1 MTAALLEAREV
12 SIHKGL
18 RQLLKGVTLRVE
30 PGDIWQLA
38 GGNGIGKTSLL
49 RSFARLASI
58 EVYGELSR
66 CVDVLYT
73 GHSAALKGAMTP
85 RQNLKYHP
93 SGLCTPRDN
102 EIDEALAAVGLA
114 GYENALTARL
124 SAGQKRRVA
133 LARLFLPSGRL
144 WLLDEPFT
152 ALDIV
157 GVEVLEQRFK
167 AHAQAGGAVV
177 FTSHQSADLGDL
189 LNVLD
194 LEQFRGD

>member
-114 GYENALTARL
+114 DYEDALTARL

-152 ALDIV
+152 ALDV
-157 GVEVLEQRFK
+157 AGVEVLEQRFK

-177 FTSHQSADLGDL
+177 FTSHQSSDLGDL

>member
-1 MTAALLEAREV
+1 MNNSLLEARDL

-18 RQLLKGVTLRVE
+18 RQLLKGVNLRVE
-30 PGDIWQLA
+30 SGDIWQLA
-38 GGNGIGKTSLL
+38 GSNGIGKTSLL

-58 EVYGELSR
+58 EVYGDLSR
-66 CVDVLYT
+66 CDDVLYS
-73 GHSAALKGAMTP
+73 GHSAALKGAMSP

-93 SGLCTPRDN
+93 SGLCIPSDS
-102 EIDEALAAVGLA
+102 ESDDALRSVGLS

-152 ALDIV
+152 ALDV
-157 GVEVLEQRFK
+157 AGVEVLEQRFK
-167 AHAQAGGAVV
+167 AHAHAGGAVV
-177 FTSHQSADLGDL
+177 FTSHQSADLGDR

-194 LEQFRGD
+194 LEQFRGE

>member
-1 MTAALLEAREV
+1 MTTALLEARDL

-18 RQLLKGVTLRVE
+18 RQLLKDVTLCVE
-30 PGDIWQLA
+30 PGDLWQLA

-58 EVYGELSR
+58 EVYGDLSR
-66 CVDVLYT
+66 CDDVLYV
-73 GHSAALKGAMTP
+73 GHSASLKGAMTP

-93 SGLCTPRDN
+93 SGLCRPTDT
-102 EIDEALAAVGLA
+102 EIDGALAAVGLA

-152 ALDIV
+152 ALDV
-157 GVEVLEQRFK
+157 AGVTVLEQRFR
-167 AHAQAGGAVV
+167 AHTQAGGAVV
-177 FTSHQSADLGDL
+177 FTSHQSADLGGTL
-189 LNVLD
+189 SVLD

>member
-1 MTAALLEAREV
+1 MTTALLEAHDL
-12 SIHKGL
+12 SINKGL
-18 RQLLKGVTLRVE
+18 RQLLKNVTLRVE
-30 PGDIWQLA
+30 AGDIWLLA

-58 EVYGELSR
+58 EVYGDLCR
-66 CVDVLYT
+66 CDDVLYS
-73 GHSAALKGAMTP
+73 GHSAALKGAMSP

-93 SGLCTPRDN
+93 SGLCIPSDT
-102 EIDEALAAVGLA
+102 EIDEALASVGLA
-114 GYENALTARL
+114 GYENTLTARL

-152 ALDIV
+152 ALDVAGV
-157 GVEVLEQRFK
+157 GILEQRLK
-167 AHAQAGGAVV
+167 AHAHDGGAVV
-177 FTSHQSADLGDL
+177 FTSHQSVELGDP
-189 LNVLD
+189 LNILD

>member
-1 MTAALLEAREV
+1 VTAALLEAREV

-93 SGLCTPRDN
+93 SGLCTPRDY
-102 EIDEALAAVGLA
+102 EIDEALGAVGLA

-152 ALDIV
+152 ALDV
-157 GVEVLEQRFK
+157 AGVEVLEQRFK

>member
-1 MTAALLEAREV
+1 MTTSLLEARDL

-18 RQLLKGVTLRVE
+18 RRLLKGVNLRVE
-30 PGDIWQLA
+30 SGDIWQLA
-38 GGNGIGKTSLL
+38 GSNGIGKTSLL

-58 EVYGELSR
+58 EVYGDLSR
-66 CVDVLYT
+66 CDDVLYS
-73 GHSAALKGAMTP
+73 GHSAALKGAMSP

-93 SGLCTPRDN
+93 SGLCIPSDS
-102 EIDEALAAVGLA
+102 EIDDALASVGLS

-152 ALDIV
+152 ALDV
-157 GVEVLEQRFK
+157 AGVEVLEQ
-167 AHAQAGGAVV
+167 QQLL
-177 FTSHQSADLGDL
+177 HQELQQSINQEEYL
-189 LNVLD
+189 
-194 LEQFRGD
+194 

>member
-1 MTAALLEAREV
+1 MTSALLEARDL

-18 RQLLKGVTLRVE
+18 RQLLKNVTLRVE
-30 PGDIWQLA
+30 PGDIWQLT

-58 EVYGELSR
+58 EVYGDLSR
-66 CVDVLYT
+66 CDDVLYT
-73 GHSAALKGAMTP
+73 GHSAALKGAITP

-93 SGLCTPRDN
+93 SGLCMAKDS
-102 EIDEALAAVGLA
+102 EIDEALAAVGLS

-152 ALDIV
+152 ALDVV
-157 GVEVLEQRFK
+157 GVAVLEQRFK

-177 FTSHQSADLGDL
+177 FTSHQSADLGEL

>member
-1 MTAALLEAREV
+1 MTTALLKARDL

-18 RQLLKGVTLRVE
+18 RQLLKDVTLCVE
-30 PGDIWQLA
+30 PGDLWQLA

-58 EVYGELSR
+58 EVYGDLSR
-66 CVDVLYT
+66 CDDVLYI

-93 SGLCTPRDN
+93 SGLCEPTDF

-114 GYENALTARL
+114 GYENAVTARL

-133 LARLFLPSGRL
+133 LARLFLSSGRL

-152 ALDIV
+152 ALDV
-157 GVEVLEQRFK
+157 AGVAVLEERFQ

-177 FTSHQSADLGDL
+177 FTSHQPADLGGL
-189 LNVLD
+189 LSVLD

>member
-1 MTAALLEAREV
+1 MTAALLEARDV

-18 RQLLKGVTLRVE
+18 RQLLRGVNLRIE
-30 PGDIWQLA
+30 AGDIWQLA
-38 GGNGIGKTSLL
+38 GKNGVGKTSLL
-49 RSFARLASI
+49 RSFARLARI
-58 EVYGELSR
+58 EVYGDLSR
-66 CVDVLYT
+66 CDAVLYI
-73 GHSAALKGAMTP
+73 GHSAALKGSMSP

-93 SGLCTPRDN
+93 SGLCSPDHGA
-102 EIDEALAAVGLA
+102 IDEALASVGLS

-133 LARLFLPSGRL
+133 VARLFLPSGRL

-152 ALDIV
+152 ALDVV
-157 GVEVLEQRFK
+157 GVEILEQRFK
-167 AHAQAGGAVV
+167 AHAESGGAVV
-177 FTSHQSADLGDL
+177 FTSHQTADLGAR

>member
-85 RQNLKYHP
+85 RQNLEYHP
-93 SGLCTPRDN
+93 SGLCTPRAN

-152 ALDIV
+152 ALDV
-157 GVEVLEQRFK
+157 AGVEVLEQRFK

>member
-18 RQLLKGVTLRVE
+18 RQLLKGVTLRVD

-93 SGLCTPRDN
+93 SGLCAPRDY

-152 ALDIV
+152 ALDV
-157 GVEVLEQRFK
+157 AGVEVLEQRFK

>member
-1 MTAALLEAREV
+1 MTAALLEARDV

-18 RQLLKGVTLRVE
+18 RQLLRGVNLRIE
-30 PGDIWQLA
+30 AGDIWQLA
-38 GGNGIGKTSLL
+38 GKNGVGKTSLL
-49 RSFARLASI
+49 RSFARLARI
-58 EVYGELSR
+58 EVYGDLSR
-66 CVDVLYT
+66 CDDVLYI
-73 GHSAALKGAMTP
+73 GHSVALKGSMSP

-93 SGLCTPRDN
+93 SGLCNPDHDA
-102 EIDEALAAVGLA
+102 IDEALASVGLS

-152 ALDIV
+152 ALDVV
-157 GVEVLEQRFK
+157 GVEILEQRFK
-167 AHAQAGGAVV
+167 AHAESGGAVV
-177 FTSHQSADLGDL
+177 FTSHQTADLGAR

>member
-1 MTAALLEAREV
+1 VTAALLEAREV

-30 PGDIWQLA
+30 SGDIWQLA

-152 ALDIV
+152 ALDV
-157 GVEVLEQRFK
+157 AGVEVLEQRFK

>member
-30 PGDIWQLA
+30 PGDIWQLV
-38 GGNGIGKTSLL
+38 GENGIGKTSLL

-93 SGLCTPRDN
+93 SGLCTPRDD

-114 GYENALTARL
+114 GYENVLTARL

-152 ALDIV
+152 ALDV
-157 GVEVLEQRFK
+157 AGVEVLEQRFK

>member
-1 MTAALLEAREV
+1 VTSALLEARDL

-18 RQLLKGVTLRVE
+18 RQLLKDVTLRVD
-30 PGDIWQLA
+30 PGDIWQLT

-58 EVYGELSR
+58 EVYGDLSR
-66 CVDVLYT
+66 CDDVLYT
-73 GHSAALKGAMTP
+73 GHSAALKGAITP

-93 SGLCTPRDN
+93 SGLCMAKDS
-102 EIDEALAAVGLA
+102 EIDEALAAVGLS

-152 ALDIV
+152 ALDV
-157 GVEVLEQRFK
+157 AGVAVLEQRFK

-177 FTSHQSADLGDL
+177 FTSHQSADLGEL

>member
-1 MTAALLEAREV
+1 MTSALLEARDL
-12 SIHKGL
+12 SIYKGL
-18 RQLLKGVTLRVE
+18 RQLLTGVTLCAR
-30 PGDIWQLA
+30 PGDMWQLA

-58 EVYGELSR
+58 EVQGDLSR
-66 CVDVLYT
+66 CDDILYI

-93 SGLCTPRDN
+93 SGLCTPIDN

-114 GYENALTARL
+114 GYENVLTARL

-152 ALDIV
+152 ALDV
-157 GVEVLEQRFK
+157 AGVAVLEQRFK
-167 AHAQAGGAVV
+167 AHAQAGGAAV
-177 FTSHQSADLGDL
+177 FTSHQSADLGGL
-189 LNVLD
+189 PKVLD

>member
-1 MTAALLEAREV
+1 VTSALLEARDL

-18 RQLLKGVTLRVE
+18 RQLLKDVTLRVE
-30 PGDIWQLA
+30 PGDIWQLT

-58 EVYGELSR
+58 EVYGDLSR
-66 CVDVLYT
+66 CDDVLYT
-73 GHSAALKGAMTP
+73 GHSAALKGAITP

-93 SGLCTPRDN
+93 SGLCMAKDS
-102 EIDEALAAVGLA
+102 EIDEALAAVGLS

-152 ALDIV
+152 AIDV
-157 GVEVLEQRFK
+157 AGVAVLEQRFK

-177 FTSHQSADLGDL
+177 FTSHQSGDLGEL

>member
-30 PGDIWQLA
+30 PGDIWQLV
-38 GGNGIGKTSLL
+38 GENGIGKTSLL

-66 CVDVLYT
+66 CVDVLYA

-93 SGLCTPRDN
+93 SGLCTPRDD

-114 GYENALTARL
+114 GYENVLTARL

-152 ALDIV
+152 ALDV
-157 GVEVLEQRFK
+157 AGVEVLEQSFK

>member
-18 RQLLKGVTLRVE
+18 RQLLKGVTLCVE

-152 ALDIV
+152 ALDV
-157 GVEVLEQRFK
+157 AGVEVLEQRFSGACASRWCRRIYESSVCRFGWLAK
-167 AHAQAGGAVV
+167 RLGLGAVP
-177 FTSHQSADLGDL
+177 
-189 LNVLD
+189 
-194 LEQFRGD
+194 R

>member
-93 SGLCTPRDN
+93 SGLCTPRDI

-144 WLLDEPFT
+144 WLLAEPFT
-152 ALDIV
+152 ALDIA
-157 GVEVLEQRFK
+157 GVAVLEQRFK

>member
-1 MTAALLEAREV
+1 VTAALLEAREL

-93 SGLCTPRDN
+93 SGLYTPRDN

-152 ALDIV
+152 ALDV
-157 GVEVLEQRFK
+157 AGVEVLEQRFK

>member
-1 MTAALLEAREV
+1 MTAAQPEAREV

-18 RQLLKGVTLRVE
+18 RLLLKGVTLRVE

-152 ALDIV
+152 ALDV
-157 GVEVLEQRFK
+157 AGVEVLEQRFK

>member
-18 RQLLKGVTLRVE
+18 RQLLKRVNLRVE

-152 ALDIV
+152 ALDV
-157 GVEVLEQRFK
+157 AGVEVLEQRFK

>member
-1 MTAALLEAREV
+1 MTAALLEAREL

-93 SGLCTPRDN
+93 SGLYTPRDN

-152 ALDIV
+152 ALDV
-157 GVEVLEQRFK
+157 AGVEVLEQRFK

>member
-30 PGDIWQLA
+30 LGDIWQLT

-73 GHSAALKGAMTP
+73 GHSAALQGAMTP
-85 RQNLKYHP
+85 RPTLTYHP
-93 SGLCTPRDN
+93 SGLCTPRAN

-152 ALDIV
+152 ALDV
-157 GVEVLEQRFK
+157 AGVEVLEQRFK

>member
-1 MTAALLEAREV
+1 MTTALLEARDL

-18 RQLLKGVTLRVE
+18 RQLLKDVTLCVE
-30 PGDIWQLA
+30 PGDLWQLA

-58 EVYGELSR
+58 EVYGDLSR
-66 CVDVLYT
+66 CDDVLYV
-73 GHSAALKGAMTP
+73 GHSASLKGVMTP

-93 SGLCTPRDN
+93 SGLCTPTDT
-102 EIDEALAAVGLA
+102 EIDGALTAVGLA

-152 ALDIV
+152 ALDV
-157 GVEVLEQRFK
+157 AGVTVLEQRFR

-177 FTSHQSADLGDL
+177 FTSHQSADLGGTL
-189 LNVLD
+189 SVLD

>member
-1 MTAALLEAREV
+1 VTAALLEARDL

-18 RQLLKGVTLRVE
+18 RQLLKGVTLCVE
-30 PGDIWQLA
+30 PGDLWQLA
-38 GGNGIGKTSLL
+38 GGNGSGKTSLL

-58 EVYGELSR
+58 EVYGDLSR
-66 CVDVLYT
+66 CDDVLYI
-73 GHSAALKGAMTP
+73 GHSTALKGAMTP

-93 SGLCTPRDN
+93 SGLCTPTDA

-152 ALDIV
+152 ALDV
-157 GVEVLEQRFK
+157 AGVAVLEQRFR

-177 FTSHQSADLGDL
+177 FPSHQSADLGGL
-189 LNVLD
+189 LSVLD

>member
-1 MTAALLEAREV
+1 MTTALLEARDL

-18 RQLLKGVTLRVE
+18 RQLLKDVTLCVE
-30 PGDIWQLA
+30 PGTMWKLA

-58 EVYGELSR
+58 EVYGYLSR
-66 CVDVLYT
+66 CDDLLFI

-93 SGLCTPRDN
+93 SGLCTPEDT
-102 EIDEALAAVGLA
+102 EIDKALAAVGLA
-114 GYENALTARL
+114 GYESALTARL

-152 ALDIV
+152 ALDV
-157 GVEVLEQRFK
+157 AGMAVLEQRFK

-177 FTSHQSADLGDL
+177 FTSHQSADLSGSL
-189 LNVLD
+189 RVLD

>member
-1 MTAALLEAREV
+1 VTSALLEARDL

-18 RQLLKGVTLRVE
+18 RQLLKDVTLRVE
-30 PGDIWQLA
+30 PGDIWQLT

-58 EVYGELSR
+58 EVYGDLSR
-66 CVDVLYT
+66 CDDVLYS
-73 GHSAALKGAMTP
+73 GHSAALKGAITP
-85 RQNLKYHP
+85 HQNLKYHP
-93 SGLCTPRDN
+93 SGLCMAKDR
-102 EIDEALAAVGLA
+102 EIDEALAAVGLS

-152 ALDIV
+152 ALDV
-157 GVEVLEQRFK
+157 AGVAVLEQRFK

-177 FTSHQSADLGDL
+177 FTSHQSAGLGEL